1 MTAKADPVWLA
12 NELSK
17 VNWRQVATAVL
28 PLGVTLAMLMDMT
41 PHQLAETLFEG
52 PPSPVADDTAIMRRI
67 NERRAEKGQRPVW
80 SRPLRAEAT
89 PKKVVKNG

>member
-1 MTAKADPVWLA
+1 MWLA

-17 VNWRQVATAVL
+17 VNWRQVAAAVL
-28 PLGVTLAMLMDMT
+28 PLGVTLAMLLDMT

-52 PPSPVADDTAIMRRI
+52 PSAPAADDTAIMRRI

-80 SRPLRAEAT
+80 SRPLRDEAT
-89 PKKVVKNG
+89 PKKAGKNG